1 LLGKLRGGAVEAVKK
16 RVMMVA
22 ATIFLLFSTLAFNS
36 LVVVKSQ
43 TNDVAFVIETS
54 VTYHN
59 NGTGNWVFTNED
71 RAVGLFMNNT
81 WQTVH
86 LTYHSHPLESD
97 VDKDGNPIA
106 VLQFPKTKIEPRE
119 NISYSVTYYALSKP
133 RLLPNIRE
141 ENSGT
146 LDDIVRE
153 HGELVEKYCG
163 EGDSWQVNDT
173 ELKQLARNIAQNETN
188 VLTIV
193 KEFVAWIRQNINYHS
208 YEVPLYPN
216 ETRAGGKGDCDD
228 QAILFITLC
237 RILKIPSYLQIGYI
251 YDPTIVINET
261 RWEGHARI
269 FQKGIGGHGWAM
281 TYIPP
286 WGWLPVDLTFWH
298 YNPLNAIKTAAV
310 TSQSVIQYMNVSQM
324 DYVASQREAGE
335 FLQNN
340 SFYVY
345 ARYEM
350 TQTVPE
356 NPLDGLIKLFPW
368 ILVTAMV
375 VVAVVIAG
383 TFMYIRKEKRLK
395 ETESK
400 LNSNSKSWQTL
411 NKWMFPIQ

>member
-1 LLGKLRGGAVEAVKK
+1 LLGKLREGAVEAMK
-16 RVMMVA
+16 RTMTVA
-22 ATIFLLFSTLAFNS
+22 ATIFLLLSTLAFNS

-43 TNDVAFVIETS
+43 TNNVAFVIETS

-59 NGTGNWVFTNED
+59 NGTENWVFTNED
-71 RAVGLFMNNT
+71 RAVGLFMNDT

-97 VDKDGNPIA
+97 VDEDGNPIA
-106 VLQFPKTKIEPRE
+106 ILQFPKTKIEPGE

-133 RLLPNIRE
+133 RLLPNIKE
-141 ENSGT
+141 EDSET
-146 LDDIVRE
+146 LNDIPK
-153 HGELVEKYCG
+153 ELVERYCG
-163 EGDSWQVNDT
+163 EADSWLVNDP
-173 ELKQLARNIAQNETN
+173 ELQKLACSIAQNETN

-193 KEFVAWIRQNINYHS
+193 KEFVAWIRQKINYHS

-216 ETRAGGKGDCDD
+216 ETLAGGKGDCDD

-237 RILKIPSYLQIGYI
+237 RIRKIPSYLQIGYI

-298 YNPLNAIKTAAV
+298 SNPLNAIKTAAV

-335 FLQNN
+335 FLKNN
-340 SFYVY
+340 NFYVY
-345 ARYEM
+345 AEYEM
-350 TQTVPE
+350 TQTSPE
-356 NPLDGLIKLFPW
+356 NLLDGIMEKPFTW

-375 VVAVVIAG
+375 VAAVVIAG

-395 ETESK
+395 ETEF
-400 LNSNSKSWQTL
+400 NPDSNFGS
-411 NKWMFPIQ
+411 

>member
-1 LLGKLRGGAVEAVKK
+1 LLGKLREGAVEAVK
-16 RVMMVA
+16 RTMTVA

-54 VTYHN
+54 VTYYN
-59 NGTGNWVFTNED
+59 NGTENWVFTNED

-106 VLQFPKTKIEPRE
+106 ILQFPKTKIEPGE

-133 RLLPNIRE
+133 RLLPNIKE
-141 ENSGT
+141 ENSET
-146 LDDIVRE
+146 LNDIPE
-153 HGELVEKYCG
+153 ELVERYCG
-163 EGDSWQVNDT
+163 EADSWLVNDP
-173 ELKQLARNIAQNETN
+173 ELKDLACSIAQNETN

-193 KEFVAWIRQNINYHS
+193 KESVTWIRQNINYHS
-208 YEVPLYPN
+208 HEVPLYPN
-216 ETRAGGKGDCDD
+216 ETLARGKGDCDD

-237 RILKIPSYLQIGYI
+237 RILKIPSYLQIGYV
-251 YDPTIVINET
+251 YDPTILTNET

-286 WGWLPVDLTFWH
+286 WGWLPVDLTFWS

-310 TSQSVIQYMNVSQM
+310 TSQGVIQYMNVSQM

-335 FLQNN
+335 FLKNN
-340 SFYVY
+340 NFYVY
-345 ARYEM
+345 AEYEM
-350 TQTVPE
+350 TQTSPE
-356 NPLDGLIKLFPW
+356 NLLDVIMEKPFTW